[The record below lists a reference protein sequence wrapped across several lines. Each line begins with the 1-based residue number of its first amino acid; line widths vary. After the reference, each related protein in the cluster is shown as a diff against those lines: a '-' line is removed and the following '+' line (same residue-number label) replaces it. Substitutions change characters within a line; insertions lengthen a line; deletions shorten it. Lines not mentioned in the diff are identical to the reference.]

1 MKSKRI
7 EQLEAELAETKDE
20 LQRMTVAFDEK
31 EREYKQASCLV
42 MSLEKQVE
50 EQGDEIEQLKIQ
62 L

>member
-1 MKSKRI
+1 
-7 EQLEAELAETKDE
+7 
-20 LQRMTVAFDEK
+20 MTVAFDEK